1 MAPSYRPDGTGVRT
15 FVRSNVKDDR
25 PLAGPDPAGSAVLLL
40 AQPSSGYAGILYDDA
55 VAISMTLTANLAGSG
70 TGSSNPS
77 PSSGESGANLSLAGI
92 RPPTSR
98 SRGFPRVCGLGERLG
113 RQRRARSS
121 NIAATVG
128 APLPSGV
135 GSLGIQQY

>member
-40 AQPSSGYAGILYDDA
+40 AQPSSGYAGILYADA

-77 PSSGESGANLSLAGI
+77 PSSGESFELQSVNSGAHRAMHSTRGRGSPPPISAFSPPRSL
-92 RPPTSR
+92 SR
-98 SRGFPRVCGLGERLG
+98 ST
-113 RQRRARSS
+113 S
-121 NIAATVG
+121 
-128 APLPSGV
+128 
-135 GSLGIQQY
+135 